1 MRDNILAIRKNL
13 GIPKNKTTE
22 EVLEYYDIMINF
34 LKLDELDV
42 VLTQRTQQQ
51 KREKFYIERYI
62 KILNK
67 IKETLNNAKINS

>member
-1 MRDNILAIRKNL
+1 
-13 GIPKNKTTE
+13 
-22 EVLEYYDIMINF
+22 MINF

-67 IKETLNNAKINS
+67 IKETLNDAKINS